1 MVPGAAAADAPVVR
15 SDGTSGW
22 LLRECHVAQ
31 FTALVFGQDGAYERS
46 LQALKAVDFPLHLV
60 CMKAATTE
68 GELAMQRYDALPGTV
83 YLLRPDQHVC
93 ARWRQPTAANIRAA
107 IDRALAKG

>member
-1 MVPGAAAADAPVVR
+1 VVR
-15 SDGTSGW
+15 VKG
-22 LLRECHVAQ
+22 
-31 FTALVFGQDGAYERS
+31 
-46 LQALKAVDFPLHLV
+46 
-60 CMKAATTE
+60 ATTE